1 MSRFLQ
7 ELSKRN
13 SDPSDRN
20 WLYVPYDQLNDG
32 MGPLARDEPNT
43 WGIILIENSWKA
55 SCRPYHKQKLTFILA
70 NMRHFALEQAS
81 RGVAVKYVFTHG
93 LYRDALEP
101 LLEEFGQ
108 IRVMQ
113 PAEYALRADLQ
124 PLVDTGKVQI
134 IPHEGWLTSEEQFYV
149 SHKTPG
155 PPWRMDAFYRHVRQQ
170 TGLLMEHGQPV
181 GGKYSFDAE
190 NRKSWR
196 GQPVAPEVPT
206 FPIDAIKGEVG
217 KLIENQFGRHP
228 GKLDLKK
235 LPATKA
241 DADTLWNWAKE
252 NCMPNFGPYED
263 AMSMQST
270 TLFHTRI
277 SSLLNIHRLLPAKV
291 VSEAAE
297 MDVLLSSKEGFI
309 RQVLGWREFMHHVHT
324 VTRGFR
330 TLADGSINKATT
342 PGDGGYSRWAG
353 KNWENESDREFPDGG
368 VKPCELG
375 GDLALPSA
383 FWGKRSGLACLD
395 RVVKDV
401 WEEGYS

>member
-1 MSRFLQ
+1 
-7 ELSKRN
+7 
-13 SDPSDRN
+13 
-20 WLYVPYDQLNDG
+20 
-32 MGPLARDEPNT
+32 
-43 WGIILIENSWKA
+43 
-55 SCRPYHKQKLTFILA
+55 
-70 NMRHFALEQAS
+70 
-81 RGVAVKYVFTHG
+81 
-93 LYRDALEP
+93 
-101 LLEEFGQ
+101 
-108 IRVMQ
+108 
-113 PAEYALRADLQ
+113 
-124 PLVDTGKVQI
+124 
-134 IPHEGWLTSEEQFYV
+134 
-149 SHKTPG
+149 
-155 PPWRMDAFYRHVRQQ
+155 
-170 TGLLMEHGQPV
+170 
-181 GGKYSFDAE
+181 
-190 NRKSWR
+190 
-196 GQPVAPEVPT
+196 
-206 FPIDAIKGEVG
+206 
-217 KLIENQFGRHP
+217 
-228 GKLDLKK
+228 
-235 LPATKA
+235 
-241 DADTLWNWAKE
+241 
-252 NCMPNFGPYED
+252 MPNFGPYED

-401 WEEGYS
+401 WEEGYSHHITRLMVLANIATLLDVSPRELTDWFWAAYTDAYDWVVEPNVLGMGTFAVGDVLSTKPYVSGAAYINKMSDFCEECKFDPRTNCPITNLFWAFLARHQKSLQKNSRLRMIYATLRKRSDSKRRHDTDVFRVMRETLNAGDVLTPDKLPLMKEGES